1 MSSDNPVV
9 QSVDWRMLVQLAE
22 GGVPDAEPD
31 YEFSNGRRF
40 YQPEAYPQ
48 KPDEDPEE

>member
-22 GGVPDAEPD
+22 GGVPDPEPD

-40 YQPEAYPQ
+40 YQPDPYPQ
-48 KPDEDPEE
+48 TEEDPEE